1 MKLKQWVKLIPLS
14 VVASS
19 LCLCAYASSDLE
31 AIMKAR
37 NLSEKDILA
46 AAKTYQPSG
55 RRDEYMVFS
64 SGGQSGQVIVYGVP
78 SMRIYKYIAVLPRNL
93 GKVTATIRNLKRYLQ
108 AARSAAGTSPGVTR
122 IIRLLRNVTANTPVI
137 ISSSMTKPIPV

>member
-55 RRDEYMVFS
+55 AATNTWFS
-64 SGGQSGQVIVYGVP
+64 VP
-78 SMRIYKYIAVLPRNL
+78 AVSQD
-93 GKVTATIRNLKRYLQ
+93 K
-108 AARSAAGTSPGVTR
+108 
-122 IIRLLRNVTANTPVI
+122 
-137 ISSSMTKPIPV
+137 

>member
-46 AAKTYQPSG
+46 AAKTYQPS
-55 RRDEYMVFS
+55 V
-64 SGGQSGQVIVYGVP
+64 
-78 SMRIYKYIAVLPRNL
+78 
-93 GKVTATIRNLKRYLQ
+93 
-108 AARSAAGTSPGVTR
+108 
-122 IIRLLRNVTANTPVI
+122 
-137 ISSSMTKPIPV
+137 